1 MQNLKNG
8 AILPSS
14 AEASEHGCS
23 RNKKR
28 KVIIAVCV
36 VGLVLLVAGLFYLGF
51 SVKLETCTNSS
62 CVHAATQILQHI
74 DIRADPCEDFYR
86 FSCGNFLQNTHL
98 LDNRESRSGSRSVED
113 IAQDEIQSQI
123 REMLERPIL
132 REDPKSFNT
141 AKKFY
146 RACMNETAI
155 ARQGLKKIKEILEMS
170 VGWPTLHG
178 YNWDDKKFDWM
189 ESVHKLRQ
197 LGVSSD
203 VFFRVTVEKD
213 DRGANSRYVI
223 GIHDIPYAELKPN
236 HESRD
241 LLLEYMREIAVMFG
255 ADREVAIKDANDT
268 LESLDKLGQIEKDS
282 YLVNKTKPQIERRAL
297 SELQYK
303 YRDIQ
308 WHHYLSGLL
317 TPATNVNYDDEV
329 IIWRIRYVELMETF
343 LAVTSRRSLANIV
356 AWHTIQE
363 LIYYLPEEF
372 AQKTQELIERM
383 NRRLVNFKLPRY
395 KTCLIET
402 EKSLGSVLAAA
413 YIQNSFSENKRYKAM
428 EMIANIK
435 AQAEEIITRSEWMD
449 GITKELVIQSLRTS
463 VEKLPSTGDLLNL
476 LEENKSLYAQIRINE
491 SEYLEAVLN
500 LRLVQLYREQS
511 KLRNTYEEEPFSEL
525 YTVSGVKIHYSPKE
539 NQLTFPVGIFGGVYY
554 QNDRPEYMNYGI
566 LGSIIAHEVSHIFMR
581 AARGDQAPRELRSWW
596 SPNSLANYDQ
606 KLQCISN
613 QYSNF
618 RLTELRQR
626 HLNPAETLDEDM
638 ADLAGMKISYDTY
651 INWSH
656 KNGAQPLLPG
666 LKYSPNQL
674 FWISAAIRHCSKY
687 SQEGLERYIANY
699 RTTNTSPQ
707 QFRVN
712 GPLQNLNEFAFDFGC
727 PVGSKMNPENKCNV
741 W

>member
-8 AILPSS
+8 AILPPS
-14 AEASEHGCS
+14 AEASEHGCT

-36 VGLVLLVAGLFYLGF
+36 IGLVLLVAGLFYLGF

-123 REMLERPIL
+123 REMLERPIQ

-170 VGWPTLHG
+170 GGWPTLQG
-178 YNWDDKKFDWM
+178 YNWDYKKFDWM

-213 DRGANSRYVI
+213 DRGVNSRYVI
-223 GIHDIPYAELKPN
+223 GIHDIPYAEQDAN
-236 HESRD
+236 RESRG
-241 LLLEYMREIAVMFG
+241 LLFEYMVEVAVIFG
-255 ADREVAIKDANDT
+255 ANRNVAIEDARENIRI
-268 LESLDKLGQIEKDS
+268 LDKLGEIENDS
-282 YLVNKTKPQIERRAL
+282 YLENKTEPQFDRRAI

-308 WHHYLSGLL
+308 WHHYLNGLL
-317 TPATNVNYDDEV
+317 TPAINVNYDDEV
-329 IIWRIRYVELMETF
+329 IIWKPRYVELMENF
-343 LAVTSRRSLANIV
+343 LAITSVRSLANII

-363 LIYYLPEEF
+363 LIHYLPEELSK
-372 AQKTQELIERM
+372 KTLELIERM
-383 NRRLVNFKLPRY
+383 NRRLVNFKVPRY

-413 YIQNSFSENKRYKAM
+413 YIQHFFSEQQRYKAM

-435 AQAEEIITRSEWMD
+435 EQAEETITRSEWMD
-449 GITKELVIQSLRTS
+449 GITKHLVIQSLHSS

-476 LEENKSLYAQIRINE
+476 LEENKSLYSQIRINE

-500 LRLVQLYREQS
+500 LRLVQLYKEQS
-511 KLRNTYEEEPFSEL
+511 KLRTTYEEEPFNEL
-525 YTVSGVKIHYSPKE
+525 FIVSGLKIYYSPKE
-539 NQLTFPVGIFGGVYY
+539 NMLTFPVGIFGGVYY

-618 RLTELRQR
+618 RLSELRQR
-626 HLNPAETLDEDM
+626 HLNPAKTLDEDM

-651 INWSH
+651 INWSQ

-699 RTTNTSPQ
+699 RLSPQ